1 MTVEG
6 YMAEGWH
13 RCDGWCTGVCVSDG
27 GGGAMP
33 DGRPRGSFNRWN
45 YNEVYRAATPAPP
58 SVTARDA
65 VSDAVGGGRGNES
78 SSHYQRWRQSH
89 KYRTTQSTSPAP
101 TPGSRVDQ
109 DAKRD
114 VDWAYDAM
122 SFYLRVCVAE
132 RASAL
137 LHL

>member
-1 MTVEG
+1 
-6 YMAEGWH
+6 
-13 RCDGWCTGVCVSDG
+13 VSDG

-45 YNEVYRAATPAPP
+45 YNEVYRAATPPPP

-65 VSDAVGGGRGNES
+65 VGGGNES

-89 KYRTTQSTSPAP
+89 KHRTTQTTSPAP

>member
-1 MTVEG
+1 
-6 YMAEGWH
+6 
-13 RCDGWCTGVCVSDG
+13 
-27 GGGAMP
+27 MP

-45 YNEVYRAATPAPP
+45 YNEVYRAATPPPP
-58 SVTARDA
+58 SVTAARDA
-65 VSDAVGGGRGNES
+65 ASDAVGGGRGAGNES

-89 KYRTTQSTSPAP
+89 KYRTTQTTSPAP